1 MGQADR
7 LTERAYKAQYMEP
20 QGEFH
25 LLSPS
30 HFVRPERGI
39 YIPPAAGSDVEC
51 LAKSRY
57 AHGGEGPTE
66 YFLMRYHTRY
76 YCVSAKPHQE
86 LQQDKKVKIWEEE
99 GKRFAHRIYYD
110 VHFDK
115 YFRNRGRRTEHS
127 DLPITMHEMANP
139 EDPVVI
145 AAFDLLAHS
154 TGVLRD
160 NERIVN
166 ICVHEKEPMEIKNWK
181 VIYNV

>member
-1 MGQADR
+1 
-7 LTERAYKAQYMEP
+7 
-20 QGEFH
+20 
-25 LLSPS
+25 
-30 HFVRPERGI
+30 
-39 YIPPAAGSDVEC
+39 
-51 LAKSRY
+51 
-57 AHGGEGPTE
+57 
-66 YFLMRYHTRY
+66 
-76 YCVSAKPHQE
+76 VSAKPHQE

>member
-1 MGQADR
+1 MGPGER
-7 LTERAYKAQYMEP
+7 LIERAYKAQYMEP

-25 LLSPS
+25 LPSPS
-30 HFVRPERGI
+30 HFIRPEYGI

-51 LAKSRY
+51 LAESRY
-57 AHGGEGPTE
+57 AHGSEGRTE

-76 YCVSAKPHQE
+76 YCVSAKPGKE
-86 LQQDKKVKIWEEE
+86 LDPDKKVKIWEEE
-99 GKRFAHRIYYD
+99 GRRLANRIFYD
-110 VHFDK
+110 VCFDK
-115 YFRNRGRRTEHS
+115 YFPTHGRQTEHS

-154 TGVLRD
+154 TGMLRY
-160 NERIVN
+160 NQRIVH